1 MTKSQKQARLETI
14 AKTASSK
21 PQGATPTMA
30 QRAVQAK
37 IQAKESLAGTKRA
50 KRDFTAHLTRGAS
63 GANLNMTIEFGAD
76 IDRAIASIPKQCRL
90 MCQYLVHHNEVATF
104 QQLNDYATK
113 ADGVEFWGKGSEAY
127 EQSVSKIASHYMP
140 KLLGE
145 VEWSKKLGKLEVIR
159 LVS

>member
-1 MTKSQKQARLETI
+1 MTKKQRLATI
-14 AKTASSK
+14 AKVASSK
-21 PQGATPTMA
+21 PQGHMPTMA
-30 QRAVQAK
+30 ERAVQAK
-37 IQAKESLAGTKRA
+37 IDAKTSNDKLA

-63 GANLNMTIEFGAD
+63 GANLSMTVMLGAD
-76 IDRAIASIPKQCRL
+76 VDRAIASIPKQCRL

-104 QQLNDYATK
+104 QQLNDYADK
-113 ADGVEFWGKGSEAY
+113 ADGVEFWGKGTTAY
-127 EQSVSKIASHYMP
+127 EQSVAKIASHYMP

>member
-1 MTKSQKQARLETI
+1 MVNKVNTK
-14 AKTASSK
+14 
-21 PQGATPTMA
+21 ATPQLTQSA
-30 QRAVQAK
+30 SEQLNASVKADN
-37 IQAKESLAGTKRA
+37 AKRA
-50 KRDFTAHLTRGAS
+50 KRDFTAHLTRGSS

-90 MCQYLVHHNEVATF
+90 MCQYLVHHNELATF
-104 QQLNDYATK
+104 QQLNDYADK